1 MNVIIKSDVPDSS
14 GLHLKPINLSGKRD
28 YWSQLLREK
37 IMNIDSLLEA
47 TQEKIKKV
55 TNSLGGFMGIH
66 KVVTVYLWP
75 FVFVGV
81 VVAILIGVDLWRN

>member
-1 MNVIIKSDVPDSS
+1 
-14 GLHLKPINLSGKRD
+14 
-28 YWSQLLREK
+28 
-37 IMNIDSLLEA
+37 MNIDSLLEA

-81 VVAILIGVDLWRN
+81 VVVILIGVDLWRN